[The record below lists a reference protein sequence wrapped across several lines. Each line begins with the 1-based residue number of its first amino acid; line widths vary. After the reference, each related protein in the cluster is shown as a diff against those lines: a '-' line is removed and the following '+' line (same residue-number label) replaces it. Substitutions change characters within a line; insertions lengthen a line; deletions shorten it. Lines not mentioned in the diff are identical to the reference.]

1 MPRNSHSFDDFDA
14 IEPTPKGRLARL
26 FGSGLKAP
34 VRLMIFFGL
43 AVMVMV
49 PINALFL
56 QEGRHPAP
64 LFHLAALEP
73 ETLSADAPLPPT
85 RPAAPAAQKPD
96 AAKPAPAKTETAKK
110 AESPDLIADLI
121 EGRLPKTDAK
131 PPHQGKDAIGE
142 QIAHAGV
149 DNKTVLF
156 AQHALVKLG
165 YVLHQ
170 DGVFGGTTRQ
180 AIEMF
185 ERANHMPVTGELTPK
200 LIKLLS
206 QRSGVAAR

>member
-26 FGSGLKAP
+26 FGAGLKTP
-34 VRLMIFFGL
+34 VRLLMFFGL

-64 LFHLAALEP
+64 LFHIAALEP
-73 ETLSADAPLPPT
+73 ETLHVDAPLPPT
-85 RPAAPAAQKPD
+85 RPSAPAAPKLD
-96 AAKPAPAKTETAKK
+96 AAKSAPVKMEPAKK
-110 AESPDLIADLI
+110 ADGDDLIADLI
-121 EGRLPKTDAK
+121 EGRLPKSDAK
-131 PPHQGKDAIGE
+131 PHQGKDAIGD

-200 LIKLLS
+200 LVKLLS

>member
-1 MPRNSHSFDDFDA
+1 
-14 IEPTPKGRLARL
+14 
-26 FGSGLKAP
+26 
-34 VRLMIFFGL
+34 VRLLIFFGL

-73 ETLSADAPLPPT
+73 DTLRVDAPLPPT
-85 RPAAPAAQKPD
+85 RPAAPAAPKPE
-96 AAKPAPAKTETAKK
+96 AAKPAPAKTDTAQK
-110 AESPDLIADLI
+110 ADSGDLIADLI
-121 EGRLPKTDAK
+121 EGRLPKTEAK
-131 PPHQGKDAIGE
+131 PPHQGKDAIGD

-185 ERANHMPVTGELTPK
+185 ERANHLPVTGELSPK
-200 LIKLLS
+200 LVKLLS

>member
-1 MPRNSHSFDDFDA
+1 LPRNSHSFDDFDA

-26 FGSGLKAP
+26 FGSGLKTP
-34 VRLMIFFGL
+34 VRLLIFFGL

-73 ETLSADAPLPPT
+73 DTLRADAPLPPT
-85 RPAAPAAQKPD
+85 RPAIAAAKPE
-96 AAKPAPAKTETAKK
+96 AAKPAPMKMEPAKK
-110 AESPDLIADLI
+110 ADGDDLIADLI
-121 EGRLPKTDAK
+121 EGRLPKNDAK

-200 LIKLLS
+200 LVKLLG